1 MARSIQSGLFRFC
14 SSRKTMPVIDIV
26 TMRGEM
32 PRVEPHLLSDEVAVT
47 AKDCHFDSGVICPF
61 MGDTAEGALPVAAK
75 TLFRYRDD
83 VWFAWNKV
91 VEVMRSP
98 VAQDPYGR
106 VYYTDGDYPKV
117 TTAAIAT
124 SGASRP
130 TAWYRLGVVAP
141 STAIAIQAVTPPAG
155 ATDDNATDD
164 VTRFYVETYVTG
176 TGEEG
181 PPGPASAEVTI
192 AIPGS
197 SVTLTLQP
205 PGSSDRNITSR
216 RIYRSVSGAGV
227 ADYLLVVELPIA
239 TGTYVDSKDD
249 ASLSATLETYD
260 YLPPPDAMR
269 GICLMAN
276 GIAAGFAGNELLF
289 SGAYLPYS
297 WPKANRLTTEH
308 KIVAIAAIGT
318 ALVVGT
324 EGYPYVCS
332 GVSPSSIT
340 AQKIDL
346 QQACISKQSMVA
358 MDGLVLYA
366 SPDGLAGVGAD
377 GGQVVTEQIITREQ
391 WQAMSPATLRGWYHE
406 GKYIGQTDTHGFIYD
421 PKSGDFRELSNR
433 WDAAYNDMLR
443 DELYLVKGM
452 SLYRW
457 RRDTGTTIDA
467 TWRSKVF
474 TLPPGTSLSSAVL
487 VADDATKLAFKVW
500 ADGVL
505 LLSLPK
511 GGVPATGFR
520 LPASRAIKWQV
531 EISGQSKV
539 HRITLASSM
548 AELSR

>member
-1 MARSIQSGLFRFC
+1 
-14 SSRKTMPVIDIV
+14 MPAIDIV
-26 TMRGEM
+26 TMRGET
-32 PRVEPHLLSDEVAVT
+32 PRVAPHLLPNEVATV
-47 AKDCHFDSGVICPF
+47 AKNCIFDRGTLAPLMDDLATGLS
-61 MGDTAEGALPVAAK
+61 LPITPK
-75 TLFRYRDD
+75 TLFHYRDNF
-83 VWFAWNKV
+83 WFAWAGD

-98 VAQDPYGR
+98 IAHDTYGR
-106 VYYTDGDYPKV
+106 IYYTDGIYPKV
-117 TTAAIAT
+117 TTADIAT
-124 SGASRP
+124 GGATKP
-130 TAWYRLGVVAP
+130 TAWYRLGVSAP
-141 STAIAIQAVTPPAG
+141 TTAIQIGAITPPAG
-155 ATDDNATDD
+155 ATDDNTTDD

-181 PPGPASAEVTI
+181 PPGPVSSEVTI
-192 AIPGS
+192 TIPNS
-197 SVTLTLQP
+197 SVTLTLMP
-205 PGSSDRNITSR
+205 PGSSDRNIQQR
-216 RIYRSVSGAGV
+216 RIYRSATSDSAS
-227 ADYLLVVELPIA
+227 DWLLVVELPIGA
-239 TGTYVDSKDD
+239 GTFVDSKTEAQLS
-249 ASLSATLETYD
+249 ASLETSG
-260 YLPPPDAMR
+260 YLPPPDNMR
-269 GICLMAN
+269 GLCLMAN

-289 SGAYLPYS
+289 SEAYLPYA

-318 ALVVGT
+318 SLVVGT

-421 PKSGDFRELSNR
+421 PKIGDFRELSNR

-487 VADDATKLAFKVW
+487 VADDVAKLAFKVW
-500 ADGVL
+500 ADGSL

-511 GGVPATGFR
+511 GGVPVTGFR
-520 LPASRAIKWQV
+520 LPASRATRWQIEV
-531 EISGQSKV
+531 SGQSKV

-548 AELSR
+548 AELNR